1 LRSLALSKK
10 EIFPF
15 VRILSVEGV
24 HSVCTLDGLLMKLS
38 KGLKFGYMVAAHV
51 SKVCVGLLCDN
62 SLSIVTGGVQ

>member
-1 LRSLALSKK
+1 
-10 EIFPF
+10 
-15 VRILSVEGV
+15 V